1 MNTSALGRQTGPS
14 SAVPTCKSSN
24 GSAPQRHVPRPT
36 GSSSPSTGSG
46 GGKCAAHSKAPQG
59 KAQLNSPQGPPPHRG
74 DAPEAVPRLLER
86 LAHLATAERDLAG
99 SPPLRTYVERSDGAL
114 PYVVATA
121 EYREWFC
128 RTYGVARDEVA
139 KPLPRTSEPAA
150 GDGKPADVNLQSRF
164 KRSVAVQHQIA
175 A

>member
-1 MNTSALGRQTGPS
+1 MKSSPTGRRSGPS

-24 GSAPQRHVPRPT
+24 GSAPQRHVPRPIA
-36 GSSSPSTGSG
+36 SSSPST
-46 GGKCAAHSKAPQG
+46 APVE
-59 KAQLNSPQGPPPHRG
+59 ACPPPHPET
-74 DAPEAVPRLLER
+74 PEAVPRLLER

-114 PYVVATA
+114 PYVVATN
-121 EYREWFC
+121 EYRQWFC
-128 RTYGVARDEVA
+128 RTYGVARDEVE
-139 KPLPRTSEPAA
+139 KPVPRTGEPDS
-150 GDGKPADVNLQSRF
+150 GDRKPANGQPLAQF

>member
-1 MNTSALGRQTGPS
+1 MTASLSGRQSGPS

-24 GSAPQRHVPRPT
+24 GSTTQRHVPRPT
-36 GSSSPSTGSG
+36 RSSSASTASVETE
-46 GGKCAAHSKAPQG
+46 Q
-59 KAQLNSPQGPPPHRG
+59 PPH
-74 DAPEAVPRLLER
+74 AETPEIVAGLLQRLE
-86 LAHLATAERDLAG
+86 HLAFAERDTAG
-99 SPPLRTYVERSDGAL
+99 SPPLRTYVERSDGSL

-139 KPLPRTSEPAA
+139 KPLPRTSEPAS
-150 GDGKPADVNLQSRF
+150 GDGKPADVTGRDRF
-164 KRSVAVQHQIA
+164 RRSVAVQHQIA

>member
-1 MNTSALGRQTGPS
+1 MTASLLGRQTGPS
-14 SAVPTCKSSN
+14 SAVPTCKFSN
-24 GSAPQRHVPRPT
+24 GSTTQRHVPRPT
-36 GSSSPSTGSG
+36 HSSSASTASVETEQP
-46 GGKCAAHSKAPQG
+46 AHAET
-59 KAQLNSPQGPPPHRG
+59 
-74 DAPEAVPRLLER
+74 PEIVAGLLQRLE
-86 LAHLATAERDLAG
+86 HLAFAERDLAG

-139 KPLPRTSEPAA
+139 KPVPRTGEPDP
-150 GDGKPADVNLQSRF
+150 GDRKPADVTGRDRF
-164 KRSVAVQHQIA
+164 RRSVAVQHQIA